1 VGASLNRVLSGHA
14 DETEAG
20 VRNMVGVK
28 ELYDKLLQ
36 LEEDLD
42 LFNQAMSGVLFWER
56 VRAGIFFRITQSTIS
71 GQPSS
76 TIRYSALKKIEF
88 YLSSII
94 DLSRN
99 PLLSRTKD
107 VLFVGNERRLLR
119 DDGRWWDIYTDPVID
134 YLDASYV
141 SIEHDYLLNHRAP
154 AKTANL
160 RRLDFLY
167 FLANLKRALG
177 LARVSLTTEEKQ
189 LAHQISVEVSK
200 RFGVDIDIGKA
211 VQLTL
216 EKRKA
221 NLGLYTCMLK
231 RIRPKVVVIV
241 VSYGKEDLIEACKSL
256 RIPTVELQHGV
267 ISPYH
272 PGYAFQGDLR
282 RKSTFPDYLLTWG
295 DYWQKCTEYPLDADH
310 IVSVGYPFIEEMKR
324 KQIDVTKK
332 QQILIIS
339 QERIGTLISRF
350 AVKLSEIEGL
360 DYKIVYKLHPRE
372 CDSWRETY
380 PWLADANLEVIDT
393 TDAILHK
400 LFAESMIQLG
410 VFSTAIYEGL
420 SYGLDTYLIDAP
432 GVEYFTSLL
441 KTGQV
446 RKVSS
451 SEELLNFI
459 NKQEASLPFDSEYFF
474 RSNAIENIIR
484 FLHDLVS

>member
-1 VGASLNRVLSGHA
+1 
-14 DETEAG
+14 
-20 VRNMVGVK
+20 MVGVK
-28 ELYDKLLQ
+28 ELYEKLLQ

-42 LFNQAMSGVLFWER
+42 LFNQVMSGVIFLER
-56 VRAGIFFRITQSTIS
+56 VRTGIFFRIVQSTII

-76 TIRYSALKKIEF
+76 AIRYSSLRKIKF

-94 DLSRN
+94 DVPRN
-99 PLLSRTKD
+99 PLFSRSKD

-134 YLDASYV
+134 CLDSSYV
-141 SIEHDYLLNHRAP
+141 SVEHDYLLDHRTP
-154 AKTANL
+154 AKTTGL

-177 LARVSLTTEEKQ
+177 LARVSLTIKEKQ
-189 LAHQISVEVSK
+189 LVHQISDEVSK
-200 RFGVDIDIGKA
+200 RFGADIDIGKTI
-211 VQLTL
+211 QLTL

-221 NLGLYTCMLK
+221 NLGLYTRMLK
-231 RIRPKVVVIV
+231 RIQPKIVVIV
-241 VSYGKEDLIEACKSL
+241 VSYGKEDLIETCKSL
-256 RIPTVELQHGV
+256 RITTVELQHGV

-272 PGYAFQGDLR
+272 PGYAFQGDIR

-295 DYWQKCTEYPLDADH
+295 DYWKKCTEYPLDADH
-310 IVSVGYPFIEEMKR
+310 IVSVGYPFIEEIKS
-324 KQIDVTKK
+324 KQVDVTKK
-332 QQILIIS
+332 KQILVIS

-350 AVKLSEIEGL
+350 AVKLSETRGL

-372 CDSWRETY
+372 CDNWRETY

-393 TDAILHK
+393 TDVVLHK

-432 GVEYFTSLL
+432 GVEYFTPLL

-451 SEELLNFI
+451 PEELLNLI
-459 NKQEASLPFDSEYFF
+459 NKQEASLPFDSEHFF
-474 RSNAIENIIR
+474 RSNAVDNIIR
-484 FLHDLVS
+484 FLRDLTL

>member
-1 VGASLNRVLSGHA
+1 
-14 DETEAG
+14 
-20 VRNMVGVK
+20 MVGVK
-28 ELYDKLLQ
+28 ELYEKLLQ

-42 LFNQAMSGVLFWER
+42 LFNQAMNGVLFWER
-56 VRAGIFFRITQSTIS
+56 VRAGIFFRIVQSTIS

-76 TIRYSALKKIEF
+76 TARYSFLKKIKF
-88 YLSSII
+88 YLSAII
-94 DLSRN
+94 NLPRN
-99 PLLSRTKD
+99 PLLSRKKD

-119 DDGRWWDIYTDPVID
+119 EDGRWWDIYIDPVID
-134 YLDASYV
+134 RLDASNV
-141 SIEHDYLLNHRAP
+141 SVEHDYLLDHRTP

-160 RRLDFLY
+160 RRLDVLY

-177 LARVSLTTEEKQ
+177 FARVSLTTEERQ
-189 LAHQISVEVSK
+189 LARQISVEVSK
-200 RFGVDIDIGKA
+200 RFGADIDIGRT

-216 EKRKA
+216 EKRSA
-221 NLGLYTCMLK
+221 NLGLYTRMLK

-241 VSYGKEDLIEACKSL
+241 VSYGKEDLIEACKAL

-272 PGYAFQGDLR
+272 PGYAFQGDFR

-310 IVSVGYPFIEEMKR
+310 IVSVGYPFIEEVKG
-324 KQIDVTKK
+324 KQVNVTKK
-332 QQILIIS
+332 KQILIIS
-339 QERIGTLISRF
+339 QERIGTLISQF
-350 AVKLSEIEGL
+350 AVKLSEIAEL

-372 CDSWRETY
+372 CDNWRETY
-380 PWLADANLEVIDT
+380 PWLADAKLEVIDT

-432 GVEYFTSLL
+432 GVEYLTPLL
-441 KTGQV
+441 RTGQV

-451 SEELLNFI
+451 SEELFTLI
-459 NKQEASLPFDSEYFF
+459 DTQEASMPFDSEYFF
-474 RSNAIENIIR
+474 RSNAVDNIIR
-484 FLHDLVS
+484 FLRDLAL